1 MQGSNPRGSF
11 GIPLDL
17 QKKMDDAAK
26 QARSSKSEQ
35 LSTPTPPVESEA
47 NEISTVDS
55 DIKKIEEPV
64 KSKEELEREEF
75 EKLKSNYETTLKT
88 TITEQDV
95 TDYIF
100 KGFMTKEVEVI
111 PGKLKATFKTL
122 SADQLQEM
130 RKRVDPFVK
139 TTGDAQAIANENT
152 LWTLSY
158 VVVKLSGRDL
168 PTDVVKKREVI
179 GKLATNLIGKLSVS
193 WNTLDMLI
201 NFSLEEERFLKKS

>member
-158 VVVKLSGRDL
+158 VVVKLAGRDL
-168 PTDVVKKREVI
+168 PTDVIKKREVI